1 MPLTTLRVQQVRNL
15 ADISFTPSAHINIIH
30 GANGS
35 GKSSLLEAIH
45 ILGLTRSFRTNKL
58 RHLIRSGTDQCLVF
72 AEVDAMATGTSQPL
86 GVERSLEGAS
96 RMRYAGADIDLT
108 TLAELL
114 PIQVIN
120 SETFQILE
128 GSPAIRRAFIDWG
141 VFHTDPLFIRL
152 WRGFK
157 RVLKQRNSL
166 LKYGKID
173 PSMRQIW
180 DRELVTYSE
189 QLNHLREDYLALL
202 KPEFDQVLAGLLPN
216 LEIELGFSCGWDQKR
231 GLDAVLADNLV
242 RDRKQGFTSAGP
254 QRADLR
260 VKADGHNA
268 AERLSRGQKKIVVSA
283 LKLAQGALF
292 YKLNSRACVYLIDDL
307 PSELDDQHSRLFCSY
322 LEKTSNQCFITCVD
336 KTTLSEFWSQET
348 QVSFHEIHQGELVT
362 QHQESL

>member
-1 MPLTTLRVQQVRNL
+1 MPLNKIKVQQVRNL
-15 ADISFTPSAHINIIH
+15 ADVSFVPSPHINIIH
-30 GANGS
+30 GVNGS

-58 RHLIRSGTDQCLVF
+58 RHLIRSGNEQCLVF
-72 AEVDAMATGTSQPL
+72 AEVDAMATGTAQRL
-86 GVERSLEGAS
+86 GVERSTEGLS
-96 RMRYAGADIDLT
+96 RIRYAGGDIDLT

-141 VFHTDPLFIRL
+141 VFHTDPAFIRL

-189 QLNHLREDYLALL
+189 QLNRLREDYLELL
-202 KPEFDQVLAGLLPN
+202 KPEFDQVLAGLLPD
-216 LEIELGFSCGWDQKR
+216 LQIDLGFSCGWDRKK
-231 GLDAVLADNLV
+231 GLDEVLADNLQ
-242 RDRKQGFTSAGP
+242 RDCKQGFTSAGP

-260 VKADGHNA
+260 LKADGHSA
-268 AERLSRGQKKIVVSA
+268 AERLSRGQKKVVVSA

-307 PSELDDQHSRLFCSY
+307 PSELDAQHSRLFCQY
-322 LEKTSNQCFITCVD
+322 LEKSSNQCFITCVD
-336 KTTLSEFWSQET
+336 KTTLSEFWSQDT
-348 QVSFHEIHQGELVT
+348 QVSFHEIHQGEFVT
-362 QHQESL
+362 QHQEIL